1 MEVEEGVA
9 NQVVVSLHFAKARKD
24 LYQVLNVRDGVVV
37 HVQDYH
43 RRREARQVAG
53 LAS

>member
-1 MEVEEGVA
+1 VEIEEGVA
-9 NQVVVSLHFAKARKD
+9 NQVVVSLHFPKPRKD

-37 HVQDYH
+37 HIQDYH
-43 RRREARQVAG
+43 RRQEARQVAG